1 MIAVA
6 VTDTIKITANVIT
19 TAAILDCVSDS
30 QLSDLLLPPPSL
42 SDTEIYTYT
51 CVNVCINICTYM

>member
-19 TAAILDCVSDS
+19 TAGTLNCVSDS
-30 QLSDLLLPPPSL
+30 QLFDLLLPPPSL
-42 SDTEIYTYT
+42 SDTEIYAYT
-51 CVNVCINICTYM
+51 CVNICINIYTYM